1 MPYECKMLLI
11 MQKKTNQQK
20 ENTMNKS
27 FILINKLDVKY
38 REIENFDNQFDV
50 FNFMCGF
57 MTDKQLK
64 DCLRYAKSKQKQD
77 KLEGNR

>member
-1 MPYECKMLLI
+1 
-11 MQKKTNQQK
+11 
-20 ENTMNKS
+20 MNKT
-27 FILINKLDVKY
+27 FVLINKLDIKY
-38 REIENFDNQFDV
+38 REIENFDNQLDV

-77 KLEGNR
+77 KLERGI

>member
-1 MPYECKMLLI
+1 MKG
-11 MQKKTNQQK
+11 KN
-20 ENTMNKS
+20 NMNKT
-27 FILINKLDVKY
+27 FVLINKLDIKY
-38 REIENFDNQFDV
+38 REIENFDNQLDV

-77 KLEGNR
+77 KLERGI